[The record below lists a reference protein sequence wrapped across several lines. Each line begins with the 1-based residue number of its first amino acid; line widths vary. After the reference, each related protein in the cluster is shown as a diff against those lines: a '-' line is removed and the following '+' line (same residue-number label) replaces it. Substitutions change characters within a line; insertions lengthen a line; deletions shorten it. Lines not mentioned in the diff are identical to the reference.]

1 VIGALPAVT
10 MILAAATVLAAI
22 SLLSVKLA
30 HRIVLKGRGVRA
42 AVYVAALGEMISRHY
57 VPSRVP
63 SQWATDPVFHDALID
78 YRRLIEGED
87 GRFIDHLIQRI
98 GINAAL
104 RRRVR
109 RRFFREA
116 RLLAISTLVE
126 LASPEDIP
134 VLRLLLDDP
143 NNYARTHAAHGLAR
157 VGDLE
162 SIPTILE
169 LCSGVQS
176 WEAGRLADALVLFGP
191 NAVPK
196 IVAWVESEIGNQ
208 KPSIEVV
215 AQAARVLGVI
225 GDQKAEPILLELLAS
240 PEDLWRLAAASA
252 LGSVCSDAARLP
264 LMKALED
271 PMWEVRARAVRSLA
285 ALADP
290 LVSMPVA
297 RLLTDREWW
306 VRQNAAQTLAEIPG
320 GLSQLIAALD
330 SSDRFARDSARNQ
343 LAELRMLP
351 PDHDP
356 GAGRGHNAASSAIDL
371 ASLQTPA

>member
-1 VIGALPAVT
+1 MTGALPAVT
-10 MILAAATVLAAI
+10 IILAAATVLAAI

-63 SQWATDPVFHDALID
+63 PRWANDPVFHDALID

-109 RRFFREA
+109 RRIFRES

-143 NNYARTHAAHGLAR
+143 NHYARTHAAHGLAR

-162 SIPTILE
+162 SIPTILQ

-176 WEAGRLADALVLFGP
+176 WEAGRLADALVLFGS
-191 NAVPK
+191 NAVPE
-196 IVAWVESEIGNQ
+196 IVAWVESEIGKQ

-225 GDQKAEPILLELLAS
+225 GDQKAEPILLELLRS
-240 PEDLWRLAAASA
+240 PEDGWRLAAASA

-356 GAGRGHNAASSAIDL
+356 GVARGHNVPSPAIDF

>member
-1 VIGALPAVT
+1 VTGALPAVT

-30 HRIVLKGRGVRA
+30 HRITLKGRGVRT

-63 SQWATDPVFHDALID
+63 SQWATDPVFHETLID

-87 GRFIDHLIQRI
+87 GRFIDQLVQRFE
-98 GINAAL
+98 INKAL

-109 RRFFREA
+109 RRLFREA
-116 RLLAISTLVE
+116 RLRAIATLVE
-126 LASPEDIP
+126 LASPGDIP

-143 NNYARTHAAHGLAR
+143 NHYARTHAAHGLAR

-162 SIPTILE
+162 SIPSILD
-169 LCSGVQS
+169 LCSGVPS
-176 WEAGRLADALVLFGP
+176 WEAGRLADALVQFGP
-191 NAVPK
+191 KAVPE
-196 IVAWVESEIGNQ
+196 IVAWLESEIGNP

-225 GDQKAEPILLELLAS
+225 GDQTAEPILLELLNS
-240 PEDLWRLAAASA
+240 PEDHWRLAAASA

-297 RLLTDREWW
+297 LLLTDREWW

-356 GAGRGHNAASSAIDL
+356 GVGNGHDDTSPAVDL
-371 ASLQTPA
+371 ANLPTPA